1 MQLFHFI
8 AAWLFPGA
16 ACSSPKAATTKA
28 MTAES
33 SSVPDDNASSMAF
46 SVKAADDDSGSCVS
60 SSSSSPSSSSDDHPK
75 FFTSR
80 HHQQQQ
86 QSPPASPLCFGAG
99 GAAGRF
105 LRGSRAARARSP
117 TKHEAAAAK
126 ASMSPAPAAKG
137 DAVGRY
143 LRKISRRLRKARAAA
158 VSNKGSPPSR
168 GGGAGDDTARERAE
182 AVARAISYCKETL
195 RLGAEATPPSPSLGD
210 LLHGRQPEIIASAAA
225 CCGDGS
231 AGSKTPP
238 PMQATGKQAGKDKE
252 ATRPVSPSRDS
263 SVTGSDI
270 IVHGKELPRHGHD
283 AMDKC
288 CGEPATMAEPA
299 TSSSP
304 SDLAAD
310 EMGMPDGSFDE
321 MEFLKNFDGDEEM
334 IGHHFITL
342 HI

>member
-1 MQLFHFI
+1 MQLFHFV
-8 AAWLFPGA
+8 AAWLFPGT
-16 ACSSPKAATTKA
+16 ACSSAKAATTKA
-28 MTAES
+28 MAAES
-33 SSVPDDNASSMAF
+33 SSEHDNASSMAF
-46 SVKAADDDSGSCVS
+46 SVKAADDDYSASSIS
-60 SSSSSPSSSSDDHPK
+60 SSSSSPSSSSEDHPR

-80 HHQQQQ
+80 RHHP
-86 QSPPASPLCFGAG
+86 SPPATPLCFGAG
-99 GAAGRF
+99 GAAGRL

-117 TKHEAAAAK
+117 TKHEAAA
-126 ASMSPAPAAKG
+126 SIAPAAPTKG

-158 VSNKGSPPSR
+158 AGKQGTPPLAS
-168 GGGAGDDTARERAE
+168 GCAGDYTARERAE
-182 AVARAISYCKETL
+182 AVARAIAYCKDTL
-195 RLGAEATPPSPSLGD
+195 RRGAPPPPSPSLDD
-210 LLHGRQPEIIASAAA
+210 LLHGRQEEIVASASA
-225 CCGDGS
+225 CCGDGG
-231 AGSKTPP
+231 AGSLTPP
-238 PMQATGKQAGKDKE
+238 PMKATGKQGKDKE
-252 ATRPVSPSRDS
+252 ATRPASPSRDS
-263 SVTGSDI
+263 LITASDI

-321 MEFLKNFDGDEEM
+321 MEFLKNFDGDE
-334 IGHHFITL
+334 GHHFITL

>member
-1 MQLFHFI
+1 MQLFHFA
-8 AAWLFPGA
+8 AAWLFPGT
-16 ACSSPKAATTKA
+16 ACSSAKAATTKA
-28 MTAES
+28 MAAES
-33 SSVPDDNASSMAF
+33 SSELDNASSMAF
-46 SVKAADDDSGSCVS
+46 SVKAADDDYSASSIS
-60 SSSSSPSSSSDDHPK
+60 SSSSSPSSSSEDHPR

-80 HHQQQQ
+80 RHHP
-86 QSPPASPLCFGAG
+86 SPPATPLCFGAG
-99 GAAGRF
+99 GAAGRL

-117 TKHEAAAAK
+117 TKHEAAA
-126 ASMSPAPAAKG
+126 SIAPAAPTKG

-143 LRKISRRLRKARAAA
+143 LRKISRRLRKARAASA
-158 VSNKGSPPSR
+158 SKGSPPSR
-168 GGGAGDDTARERAE
+168 GGGGDDTARERAE
-182 AVARAISYCKETL
+182 AVARAIAYCKDTL
-195 RLGAEATPPSPSLGD
+195 RRGAAPPPSPSLD
-210 LLHGRQPEIIASAAA
+210 ELLHGRQEENVASAAA
-225 CCGDGS
+225 RCGDGS
-231 AGSKTPP
+231 AGSLTPP
-238 PMQATGKQAGKDKE
+238 PMKATGKQGKDKE

-263 SVTGSDI
+263 LITASDI